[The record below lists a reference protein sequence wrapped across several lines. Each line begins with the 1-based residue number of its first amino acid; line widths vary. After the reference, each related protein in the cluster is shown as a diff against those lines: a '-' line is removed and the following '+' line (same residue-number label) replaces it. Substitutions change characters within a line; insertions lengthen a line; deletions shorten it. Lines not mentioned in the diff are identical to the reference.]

1 MKNKVAAISVLILM
15 LGVLMAAQRST
26 PPWKEYVYPSDGFA
40 ITLPSPPSVWKDPN
54 HPNTQYTL
62 HPTSDVVVNVSA
74 AGNVEDCPGQL
85 GSWKQGMRDRWG
97 SSSLKDVALDGHAG
111 FECEHK
117 GQQGDEIYGRFF
129 CENGTLYTVAGSW
142 PVDNPKPA
150 VVTRIVE
157 SFRILDPASRE

>member
-1 MKNKVAAISVLILM
+1 MNNRPAVVSILM
-15 LGVLMAAQRST
+15 VMFNVPLLAQST
-26 PPWKEYVYPSDGFA
+26 TPSWKEYVYPRDGFA
-40 ITLPSPPSVWKDPN
+40 ITLPSPPSIWKDPD

-62 HPTSDVVVNVSA
+62 HPTSDVVISVSA
-74 AGNVEDCPGQL
+74 AGEVEDCPGQL

-97 SSSLKDVALDGHAG
+97 PSSLKDVSLDGHAG

-142 PVDNPKPA
+142 PVDNPKPS

-157 SFRILDPASRE
+157 SFRILDSGARR